1 MTRLSKSILSFA
13 SVALAAGGLTLVV
26 PRAAHAVAA
35 AVLVQVLNTS
45 ANPAITQSA
54 PSQAAQLIN
63 LEGNTSGPVF
73 STFVFVSGGVVVG
86 IGTPPSY
93 SVPANQSLVITDVDI
108 QPSCSAPVEI
118 VIGPENES
126 MAWSVSGPNTT
137 HFEYH
142 SGTVFPAG
150 STPHVAGSSPACPVD
165 VRLHGYLTL
174 N

>member
-1 MTRLSKSILSFA
+1 MTRLSKSVLSFA
-13 SVALAAGGLTLVV
+13 SVALIAGVLTLAV

-35 AVLVQVLNTS
+35 AVLVEVLNTS

-54 PSQAAQLIN
+54 PSQAAQLVN
-63 LEGNTSGPVF
+63 LQGNTSGPSF
-73 STFVFVSGGVVVG
+73 SSFVSISGGILLG

-93 SVPANQSLVITDVDI
+93 SVPATQSLVITDVDI
-108 QPSCSAPVEI
+108 APNCSGPVEI
-118 VIGPENES
+118 VIGIDTES

-137 HFEYH
+137 HFDYR

-150 STPHVAGSSPACPVD
+150 STPHVSGSSPSCPVD

>member
-13 SVALAAGGLTLVV
+13 SVALTAGVLTLAV

-54 PSQAAQLIN
+54 PSQAAQLVN
-63 LEGNTSGPVF
+63 LQGNTSGPEF
-73 STFVFVSGGVVVG
+73 SSFVSVSGGPVTVL
-86 IGTPPSY
+86 GTPPPY
-93 SVPANQSLVITDVDI
+93 SVPANQALVITDVDI
-108 QPSCSAPVEI
+108 LPSCSGPVDI
-118 VIGPENES
+118 VIGVETES
-126 MAWSVSGPNTT
+126 MDWSVSGPNTT
-137 HFEYH
+137 HFEYR

-150 STPHVAGSSPACPVD
+150 TTPHVAGSSPACPVE
-165 VRLHGYLTL
+165 VRMHGYLTT

>member
-1 MTRLSKSILSFA
+1 MTKLSRSVLSFA
-13 SVALAAGGLTLVV
+13 SVALAVGGLTLAI

-54 PSQAAQLIN
+54 PSQAAQLVN
-63 LEGNTSGPVF
+63 LQGNTSGPTL
-73 STFVFVSGGVVVG
+73 STFVFVSGGIFLG
-86 IGTPPSY
+86 PLPSY
-93 SVPANQSLVITDVDI
+93 SVPANQALVVTDVDI
-108 QPSCSAPVEI
+108 QPSCSGPMEI
-118 VIGPENES
+118 VISNESES

-137 HFEYH
+137 HFEYR

-150 STPHVAGSSPACPVD
+150 STPHVSGSSSACPVD
-165 VRLHGYLTL
+165 VRMHGYLTT

>member
-1 MTRLSKSILSFA
+1 MTKLSKFVLSFA
-13 SVALAAGGLTLVV
+13 SVALTAGVLTLAV

-54 PSQAAQLIN
+54 PSQAAQLVN
-63 LEGNTSGPVF
+63 LQGNTSGPAS
-73 STFVFVSGGVVVG
+73 STFVFVSGGIITG

-93 SVPANQSLVITDVDI
+93 SVPANQSLVITDVDL
-108 QPSCSAPVEI
+108 QPNCSGPVEI
-118 VIGPENES
+118 VISNEAEI

-137 HFEYH
+137 HFEYR

-150 STPHVAGSSPACPVD
+150 STPHVSGSSPACPVD
-165 VRLHGYLTL
+165 VRMHGYLTT